1 MAKQI
6 QTTRKQYLDSL
17 EASRYILNQVK
28 KTGEAVIVARG
39 LNEFEPLNILDGN
52 EVEAYLKNNLSSK
65 ARRVEYED
73 SFGMSAMATLEGR
86 MSEITGGVVC
96 SGVGRVTMED
106 GKRNMTA
113 ILWGTPFY
121 TIIPGPGLYRTIGM
135 TKRILSESE
144 VSKLKLEE

>member
-1 MAKQI
+1 MTRQTQTKQKTYMNGLDAAK
-6 QTTRKQYLDSL
+6 
-17 EASRYILNQVK
+17 YILNQVK
-28 KTGEAVIVARG
+28 RTGEAVIVARG
-39 LNEFEPLNILDGN
+39 VNEFESLDILDGN
-52 EVEAYLKNNLSSK
+52 EVEAYLKSNLSSK

-73 SFGMSAMATLEGR
+73 SFGMSAMTTLEGR
-86 MSEITGGVVC
+86 MSEITGGIVC